1 MTEKHLWEY
10 DHPYYASE
18 GCYWTP
24 GTRYHEVHTD
34 WDSWAEFMAAWGDT
48 DPDLN
53 LVYRWD
59 WVRPDPA
66 YYKYEIEEDPEFE
79 IPGDYLK
86 VYFVLQ
92 RKANLHSHHIQVTEA
107 DEAAVREWLQTRAE
121 RVRMIW
127 EPLLDAVSHPKGGNE
142 K

>member
-1 MTEKHLWEY
+1 MTEATPKHLWEH
-10 DHPYYASE
+10 DHPYYANE

-24 GTRYHEVHTD
+24 GTHYHEVHSD
-34 WDSWAEFMAAWGDT
+34 HASWADFMDAWGAS
-48 DPDLN
+48 DPDYN

-66 YYKYEIEEDPEFE
+66 DYEYEIEEDSSFE
-79 IPGDYLK
+79 VPGDYLK
-86 VYFVLQ
+86 VFFVLQ

-107 DEAAVREWLQTRAE
+107 DEPDVRAWLTDRAE

-127 EPLLDAVSHPKGGNE
+127 APLLGEAADVHD
-142 K
+142 